1 MYTEGISD
9 HLCESTN
16 QSELFSNQKRNDDNE
31 QVTQIVLF
39 KTKPINEA
47 NEGAERFFE
56 KPCDRLAHP
65 VSSSAGSRSKVAKMM
80 RMMMVVMMVMMVMT
94 IMIVMMM

>member
-1 MYTEGISD
+1 MYSEGISD
-9 HLCESTN
+9 HLCQSTN
-16 QSELFSNQKRNDDNE
+16 QPVILQPEKETIISLNE
-31 QVTQIVLF
+31 QVIQIVN
-39 KTKPINEA
+39 KANEANEA

-80 RMMMVVMMVMMVMT
+80 RMMMMVMMVMT
-94 IMIVMMM
+94 M